1 MNTDE
6 SSGKNHT
13 LPSVL
18 SDDKIQALETKDTLV
33 VMEQTIGK
41 QEKALEEDIEPAF
54 IDPNAGFF
62 EPPMMITPGKKG
74 CLT

>member
-13 LPSVL
+13 PPSVL
-18 SDDKIQALETKDTLV
+18 SDDKIQALRDETKDTLV

-41 QEKALEEDIEPAF
+41 QEKALEDDIEPAF
-54 IDPNAGFF
+54 IDPDAGFF
-62 EPPMMITPGKKG
+62 EPPMMITPGKPG
-74 CLT
+74 A

>member
-13 LPSVL
+13 PPSVL
-18 SDDKIQALETKDTLV
+18 SDDKIQALRDETKDTLV

-41 QEKALEEDIEPAF
+41 QEKALEDDIEPAF
-54 IDPNAGFF
+54 IDPDAGFF
-62 EPPMMITPGKKG
+62 EPPMMITPGKTG
-74 CLT
+74 A